1 MGEAADSASDS
12 NWMHGGW
19 IVASHAASAGGVVT
33 CTAVDEKYLVIGM
46 ANSGIHVF
54 SATDGSYVRN
64 LVGHTQGVWTLCLV
78 SPTARKSAAQ
88 MDAASSTRKPG
99 TSRRASVSNPPGDF
113 ARPADAIDANDMD
126 RTAEGSSGSS
136 RLNTVQGYPDN
147 SGAGSNTRQDPSA
160 ARKQKMSDPCG
171 SAEGWGVM
179 RPILVSGGCDKRVKV
194 WDILS
199 G

>member
-1 MGEAADSASDS
+1 MEAADSVADS
-12 NWMHGGW
+12 NWLHGGW

-33 CTAVDEKYLVIGM
+33 CTALDDQYLVIGM

-54 SATDGSYVRN
+54 KATDGSYVRN

-78 SPTARKSAAQ
+78 SPVARKSAPQ
-88 MDAASSTRKPG
+88 MDATSRSKKPE
-99 TSRRASVSNPPGDF
+99 TSRRASFYNPPGEF
-113 ARPADAIDANDMD
+113 VRSSGADDVDDMED
-126 RTAEGSSGSS
+126 TNGEGSSGPSQPITAQGSS
-136 RLNTVQGYPDN
+136 RQ
-147 SGAGSNTRQDPSA
+147 SGASRNLATR
-160 ARKQKMSDPCG
+160 KEKMSDPCG